1 MTGKII
7 AQIISVFIFVY
18 MVLIGITFILH
29 ITVTERINDIC
40 YDVADTISTQGVVS
54 EEIYDYL
61 CENVSRY
68 GDCNISLMLKNK
80 EDAGTTYCFGAEE
93 IIGVPLST
101 GDRVVIG
108 VSCIDQ
114 SLLERLTGS
123 ESSIAA
129 VKTAVVG

>member
-1 MTGKII
+1 MIGKII
-7 AQIISVFIFVY
+7 AQVISVFIFVY
-18 MVLIGITFILH
+18 MALIGMTFILH

-40 YDVADTISTQGVVS
+40 YDVAETISTQGILS

-68 GDCNISLMLKNK
+68 GDCKISLMLKNK
-80 EDAGTTYCFGAEE
+80 EDTAVTYCFGAEE
-93 IIGVPLST
+93 IINVPLNT
-101 GDRVVIG
+101 GDRVIIG
-108 VSCIDQ
+108 VSCIKQ

-123 ESSIAA
+123 DSSIAA